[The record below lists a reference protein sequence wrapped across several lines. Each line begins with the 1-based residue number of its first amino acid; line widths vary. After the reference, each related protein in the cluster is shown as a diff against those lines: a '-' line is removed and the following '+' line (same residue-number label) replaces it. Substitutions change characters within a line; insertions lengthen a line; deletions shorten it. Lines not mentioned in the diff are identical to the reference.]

1 MFLNRVHTE
10 IFIHFVLLEIMW
22 PKCFMMSVADLT
34 VYSKIK
40 PIKHLINFLA
50 FFS

>member
-1 MFLNRVHTE
+1 
-10 IFIHFVLLEIMW
+10 
-22 PKCFMMSVADLT
+22 MMSVADLT